1 MKEQKENV
9 ELEIFDNILSEESDF
24 PYEEVDTSFIRRNKF
39 INFEHRLLTREEE
52 YELIQKFQESEDK
65 EEKLK
70 VLEYLYKHNQK
81 LIVSIILK
89 YKDEGLSFDDL
100 FQEGYLGFRTA
111 IEKFDLSSGNKLS
124 TYATFWIRQAVQR
137 AIEDNGSTIR
147 VPVHQQEKIRRLNK
161 INTRLQQKLGRE
173 PSVEEIAK
181 EMNLST
187 KIIKDLLNY
196 STNPISLNTPI
207 NDDNTT
213 ELQELLSSDSY
224 NKLES
229 KMLQDELR
237 KKILDSLYKLCNT
250 ERELYIIIKRT
261 GLDGKS
267 PKTLEEIGKELCVT
281 RERIRQIEEKVLE
294 RLRNSPEL
302 KKVWEE
308 YKPYIGTLNVTE
320 ENDYIDSTFPILH
333 EPRKDCSKQNK
344 QEEKNMKT
352 LLQLLNCTRKELTFI
367 KKSLTEEELILLEKS
382 FGKKL
387 KGSQNNGKISLY
399 EKEVLYKTILPR
411 LEQIILENRENKPI
425 ETKEIREMKQIK
437 EQDKNSSSDINTK
450 KQKAIDKNTI
460 LSQETSNIKEVNTQ
474 NKNYRVKDRSQ
485 YNKTP
490 RNKYKYN
497 ETTKKNNETIKK
509 NNETTKKNNKQYKK
523 DDNLNDLV
531 SSLSKEILTDVINN
545 LTDKEK
551 VIGLLTYGYVDDRTY
566 TTGSIAHLF
575 NEPRK
580 EIEKTQEMIIDKYVE
595 KLTELT
601 DSIISEEPSEV
612 EYKTVKMK
620 TNK

>member
-24 PYEEVDTSFIRRNKF
+24 PYEEVETSFIRRNKF

-89 YKDEGLSFDDL
+89 YKNEGLSFDDL
-100 FQEGYLGFRTA
+100 FQEGYLGFQTA

-281 RERIRQIEEKVLE
+281 RERIRQIEERVLE

-320 ENDYIDSTFPILH
+320 ENDYIDSTFQILH
-333 EPRKDCSKQNK
+333 EPRKDYSKQNK

-387 KGSQNNGKISLY
+387 KNYQNNGKISLH

-411 LEQIILENRENKPI
+411 LEQKILENRENKPI

-450 KQKAIDKNTI
+450 KQKVIEKNTI

-509 NNETTKKNNKQYKK
+509 NNETIKKNNKQYKK

-575 NEPRK
+575 NEPRE

-601 DSIISEEPSEV
+601 DSIISEESSKV